1 MLRSKLILLSL
12 LFLVA
17 CNSLDA
23 RDSWTGVNRIIAIG
37 DVHGDYE
44 QLISV
49 LEMSGVIDEKGRWA
63 AGKTHLVQAG
73 DIPDRGPDTAKIIRF
88 FMKLEKQA
96 TKKGGYA
103 HLLIG
108 NHEAMNMIGDLRYVH
123 AGEYSALTGKRSQ
136 RLRNAYYDRTI
147 NWLKKNSLPEQLPVF
162 DEAYREKFD
171 KRFPLGYVEHRQ
183 IWDKSGE
190 FGKWVKDHNAVIR
203 INDILFVHGGIGPSY
218 VEESI
223 RNLNKQVSKILSGPV
238 IEGSIV
244 EHTDGP
250 LWYRGLANNDEES
263 ENLHL
268 EALLALHQVNRIVI
282 AHSVTEGAIKP
293 RFDGRVI
300 LIDTGMAAHYGSH
313 KAALVIEEGI
323 YSVIHRGET
332 MKLPLMGDDKL
343 ISYLESVMALE
354 PDQAGLQKLINSLRN
369 PQPVPA
375 PSNLPDLIKQEQ
387 GASS

>member
-1 MLRSKLILLSL
+1 MQGTKLVFLSL
-12 LFLVA
+12 LFLIA
-17 CNSLDA
+17 SSSLDA
-23 RDSWTGVNRIIAIG
+23 RDSWTGVSRIVAIG

-49 LEMSGVIDEKGRWA
+49 LEMSGIIDKKGRWS

-96 TKKGGYA
+96 AKKGGYA

-123 AGEYSALTGKRSQ
+123 EGEYSALTSKRSQ
-136 RLRNAYYDRTI
+136 KLRNAYYDRTVK
-147 NWLKKNSLPEQLPVF
+147 WLRKNSLPEQMPVF
-162 DEAYREKFD
+162 DQAYREKFD

-183 IWDKSGE
+183 IWDRSGE

-203 INDILFVHGGIGPSY
+203 INDVLFVHGGIGPTF

-223 RNLNKQVSKILSGPV
+223 QKLNRQVSGTLSGPV
-238 IEGSIV
+238 TDGSIV
-244 EHTDGP
+244 EHSDGP

-263 ENLHL
+263 ERPHL

-293 RFDGRVI
+293 RFDGQVI

-313 KAALVIEEGI
+313 KAALVIEEGS
-323 YSVIHRGET
+323 YSVIHRGVS
-332 MKLPLMGDDKL
+332 MPLPLEGGDEL
-343 ISYLESVMALE
+343 INYFETVMELES
-354 PDQAGLQKLINSLRN
+354 DQARLQNLIDSLKN
-369 PQPVPA
+369 PQPVATPPA
-375 PSNLPDLIKQEQ
+375 LPGVKKQEQ
-387 GASS
+387 DVSS